1 MHGAGG
7 ARLRRGAEE
16 LKLDIYVKKVFR
28 YLGIFLRGVD
38 FLHIFSYNKQCVLT
52 NFLRKH

>member
-28 YLGIFLRGVD
+28 YLPSP
-38 FLHIFSYNKQCVLT
+38 LHKGWV
-52 NFLRKH
+52 